1 MVLPLER
8 TGLDT
13 IKVKTLKSNGILL
26 VLSCALSA
34 LWELPAYCSN
44 NSDQTH
50 KPTASTLAKIE
61 SDEDLLKR
69 ARYSK
74 KMLDDEEALNLYSK
88 YLNTHPNADAV
99 RMERA
104 EEYRNENR
112 VNECIADYQRLIDS
126 KNKLI
131 ASNAASELGKLY
143 QKQKNYKDAIKN
155 FKIAR
160 QLGSTGLLTELSD
173 CARLSGDNQMAL
185 QMSSEI
191 IKSGD
196 QFNGREHR
204 ARALMASNQSRM
216 ALVDLDFLVKAQRAN
231 IERIDKESRA
241 IYPAFKMLVELL
253 GERASCY
260 ETLKDTKRALQDKAA
275 VRKVEQ
281 ELYNE
286 SPFLTKDK
294 K

>member
-1 MVLPLER
+1 MK
-8 TGLDT
+8 T
-13 IKVKTLKSNGILL
+13 IKRNSILL
-26 VLSCALSA
+26 VLSCALSTLCA
-34 LWELPAYCSN
+34 LPAYCSN
-44 NSDQTH
+44 NSDQNH
-50 KPTASTLAKIE
+50 KPTAAALAKNE
-61 SDEDLLKR
+61 SDEDVLKR
-69 ARYSK
+69 ARYNK
-74 KMLDDEEALNLYSK
+74 KMFDDEEAINCYST

-112 VNECIADYQRLIDS
+112 LNECIADYQRLIDS

-131 ASNAASELGKLY
+131 ACNAASELGKVY

-160 QLGSTGLLTELSD
+160 QLGSTSLLTELSD
-173 CARLSGDNQMAL
+173 CARLSGDNETAL

-191 IKSGD
+191 LKSGNE
-196 QFNGREHR
+196 FTGREHR
-204 ARALMASNQSRM
+204 ARALMGLNQPRK
-216 ALVDLDFLVKAQRAN
+216 ALIDLDFLVKTQREN
-231 IERIDKESRA
+231 IARIDKESRA